1 MEQYKEIRTMNIL
14 DLRRVCI
21 EYNLFTRGTN
31 EEYEKFLTMADV
43 ENITTNDLVNMAK
56 EIEKH
61 SVIMDGVYTEDIMYI
76 LNRATRTIFSK
87 V

>member
-1 MEQYKEIRTMNIL
+1 MEQYKETRKMTAY

-21 EYNLFTRGTN
+21 EYNLFNRGTN
-31 EEYEKFLTMADV
+31 EEYEKFLEMADV
-43 ENITTNDLVNMAK
+43 ENITTNDLMNMAK

-61 SVIMDGVYTEDIMYI
+61 SFIMDGVCTEDIMYI
-76 LNRATRTIFSK
+76 LNRATHTMFSK

>member
-1 MEQYKEIRTMNIL
+1 MEQYKETRKMTAY
-14 DLRRVCI
+14 DLRKVCI

-31 EEYEKFLTMADV
+31 EAYEKFLAMADV
-43 ENITTNDLVNMAK
+43 ENITTNDLMNMAK

-61 SVIMDGVYTEDIMYI
+61 SVIMDGLHTEDIMYV
-76 LNRATRTIFSK
+76 LNRATHTTFSK

>member
-1 MEQYKEIRTMNIL
+1 MEQYKETRKMTAY

-21 EYNLFTRGTN
+21 EHNLFTRGTN
-31 EEYEKFLTMADV
+31 EEYEKFLAMADV
-43 ENITTNDLVNMAK
+43 ENITTNDLMNMAK

-61 SVIMDGVYTEDIMYI
+61 SVIMDGVCTEDIMYI
-76 LNRATRTIFSK
+76 LNRATHTMFSK

>member
-1 MEQYKEIRTMNIL
+1 MTAY

-31 EEYEKFLTMADV
+31 EEYEKFLAMADV
-43 ENITTNDLVNMAK
+43 ENITTNDLMNMAK
-56 EIEKH
+56 AIEKH
-61 SVIMDGVYTEDIMYI
+61 SVILAGVCTEDLMYI
-76 LNRATRTIFSK
+76 LNRATHTIFSK

>member
-1 MEQYKEIRTMNIL
+1 MEQYKETRIMSAL
-14 DLRRVCI
+14 ALRKVCI

-31 EEYEKFLTMADV
+31 EEYEKFLAMADV
-43 ENITTNDLVNMAK
+43 ENVTTNDLVNMAK

-61 SVIMDGVYTEDIMYI
+61 SVIMDGVCTEDIMYI

>member
-31 EEYEKFLTMADV
+31 EEYEKFLAMADV

-61 SVIMDGVYTEDIMYI
+61 SVIMDGVCTEDIMYI

>member
-1 MEQYKEIRTMNIL
+1 MEQYKETRTMSAL
-14 DLRRVCI
+14 ALRKVCI

-31 EEYEKFLTMADV
+31 EEYEKFLAMADV

-61 SVIMDGVYTEDIMYI
+61 SAIMDGVCTEDIMYI
-76 LNRATRTIFSK
+76 LNKATHTIFSK

>member
-1 MEQYKEIRTMNIL
+1 MEQYKETRKMTAY

-31 EEYEKFLTMADV
+31 EEYEKFLAMADV
-43 ENITTNDLVNMAK
+43 ENITTNDLMNMAK
-56 EIEKH
+56 EIEEH
-61 SVIMDGVYTEDIMYI
+61 SVITDGVCTEDIMYI
-76 LNRATRTIFSK
+76 LNRATHTIFSK

>member
-1 MEQYKEIRTMNIL
+1 MEQYKETRKMTAY

-21 EYNLFTRGTN
+21 EYNLFTHGTN
-31 EEYEKFLTMADV
+31 EEYEKFLAMADV
-43 ENITTNDLVNMAK
+43 ENITTDDLVNMAK

-61 SVIMDGVYTEDIMYI
+61 SVIMDGVCTEDIMYI
-76 LNRATRTIFSK
+76 LNRATHTIFSK